1 MKIACLGDSI
11 TNLGE
16 GINTYVNFLGSEA
29 FPLVGQNV
37 GLSGSALGV
46 PGKPGANPALSE
58 RYVQIEGDADI
69 ILVFGGSNDYGPTD
83 FPVPLGDPAGGDTDR
98 STFSGALRYLI
109 KTLRE
114 DYPNALLIY
123 ATPMIRN
130 DAVWYKS
137 ISLDREVTE
146 RNAFGCSLNDYREAG
161 IAVCKA
167 QNCPY
172 LDTYTVPE
180 LNPLDEANRVA
191 RFRDGVH
198 LNDAGAAFLASW
210 FTSNIE
216 RIWNEAKG

>member
-16 GINTYVNFLGSEA
+16 GITTYASLLGSET
-29 FPLVGQNV
+29 FPLDAQNV

-46 PGKPGANPALSE
+46 PSKPGANQALSE
-58 RYVQIEGDADI
+58 RYVQIGKDADI
-69 ILVFGGSNDYGPTD
+69 ILIFGGSNDYGHTD
-83 FPVPLGDPAGGDTDR
+83 FPVPLGDPAGADTDR
-98 STFSGALRYLI
+98 ATFSGALRYLI

-146 RNAFGCSLNDYREAG
+146 KNVFGCSLCDYREAG

-167 QNCPY
+167 MNCPY
-172 LDTYTVPE
+172 LDTYAVPE
-180 LNPLDEANRVA
+180 LNPLAEENRLA